1 MNQEPGTSR
10 EAIACPRS
18 RGSLWPPSMSPWPD
32 VPGSS
37 LHHFSQL
44 DCGLQTNRTS
54 QSLLWQFLEWIYRKG
69 SLQPKSGL
77 PSTNTGEPSSKK
89 RGPWATGVG
98 KNEPSLVAGEA
109 QWTPERRWHLCW
121 PWKDGRNLSSG
132 EMTIEIKLY
141 HYFLTHI
148 LYQGWGK
155 EDVLFKVSFPLI
167 TTFTVEMWKIKI
179 RKIVKV
185 SYNLTNLE

>member
-1 MNQEPGTSR
+1 
-10 EAIACPRS
+10 
-18 RGSLWPPSMSPWPD
+18 
-32 VPGSS
+32 
-37 LHHFSQL
+37 
-44 DCGLQTNRTS
+44 
-54 QSLLWQFLEWIYRKG
+54 
-69 SLQPKSGL
+69 
-77 PSTNTGEPSSKK
+77 
-89 RGPWATGVG
+89 
-98 KNEPSLVAGEA
+98 
-109 QWTPERRWHLCW
+109 
-121 PWKDGRNLSSG
+121 
-132 EMTIEIKLY
+132 MTIEIKLY